1 MRVSDTAIGV
11 FLIIFACAVLV
22 HVQSFPKLDNGYP
35 GPALFPS
42 VLAVLFVLCG
52 IGLIIQGIRKREN
65 MLRFDLRSVSLTG
78 WINIAF
84 VLGAIVC
91 YIFFSDYIGFLIFS
105 FVILMIL
112 MKWLKVRIILSLVMS
127 VINPSSTIRS
137 PSSEKT
143 PTPCSQTHFCFP
155 AAVRMRYDTR

>member
-1 MRVSDTAIGV
+1 MRVSDTAIGLS
-11 FLIIFACAVLV
+11 LIIFACAVLV

-42 VLAVLFVLCG
+42 VLAVLFILCG
-52 IGLIIQGIRKREN
+52 IGLIIQGFRKREN
-65 MLRFDLRSVSLTG
+65 ILKIDLGSVSLAG

-112 MKWLKVRIILSLVMS
+112 MKWLKVKIILSLVMS
-127 VINPSSTIRS
+127 ISVTLAIYLLFAKILLVPL
-137 PSSEKT
+137 PWGLWGW
-143 PTPCSQTHFCFP
+143 
-155 AAVRMRYDTR
+155 